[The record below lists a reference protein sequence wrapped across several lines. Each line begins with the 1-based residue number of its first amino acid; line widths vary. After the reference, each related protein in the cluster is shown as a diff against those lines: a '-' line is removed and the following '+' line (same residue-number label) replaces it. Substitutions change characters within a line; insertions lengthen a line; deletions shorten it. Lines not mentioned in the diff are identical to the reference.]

1 MNLIRNVF
9 GLMICLIML
18 DLALMSFVFV
28 GDIEFDYDAIND
40 DIAINQLRRI
50 LLISYDV
57 NASADG
63 MRFIYHNKEFHLNFV
78 NNRLILQP
86 GTQIFLNHIDEGT
99 ITTLN
104 NCYVVKYMR
113 KGKEYEKVLC
123 SESGIYIDDC
133 SDCDVLYD
141 ERGDGE
147 D

>member
-1 MNLIRNVF
+1 
-9 GLMICLIML
+9 MICLIML

-123 SESGIYIDDC
+123 SESGIYIDDF

>member
-9 GLMICLIML
+9 GLMVCLIML
-18 DLALMSFVFV
+18 DLALISFVFV

-40 DIAINQLRRI
+40 DVAINQLRRI

-63 MRFIYHNKEFHLNFV
+63 MRFVYHNKEFYLNFV

-86 GTQIFLNHIDEGT
+86 GTQIFLNRIDEGT

-104 NCYVVKYMR
+104 NCYVVKYKR

-123 SESGIYIDDC
+123 SENGVYIDDF